1 MPSTSPKPNGGFF
14 SKEEDSLPYQPA
26 YDAWTADPTPEN
38 ANTLLGHMEP
48 IMGTAISRY
57 AGKDD
62 PLIRSRARRMTL
74 DAFRTFDPNRGVKL
88 TTHVMNHLQGLR
100 RASRQ
105 QQQFLRVPERAA
117 MEQAYMQR
125 MEAELQE
132 TLGRDPSTTELAD
145 YSGLPLP
152 KIARLRKYLP
162 GAAESSLA
170 DDTAIESPLD
180 PLNREMR
187 IAELLHSELP
197 ERDQRIMEWSLGMW
211 GTPKLSNLEIASKL
225 GVTPGAVSQ
234 RKSLLQKRLDAMHTF
249 MGP

>member
-1 MPSTSPKPNGGFF
+1 MAKSLMSPGA
-14 SKEEDSLPYQPA
+14 DSQPLPYQGA
-26 YDAWTADPTPEN
+26 FDSWQANPTPESAN
-38 ANTLLGHMEP
+38 ALLGHMEP

-74 DAFRTFDPNRGVKL
+74 DAFRTFDPSRGVKL

-105 QQQFLRVPERAA
+105 QQQFLKVPERAA

-132 TLGRDPSTTELAD
+132 ELGREPSTNELAD
-145 YSGLPLP
+145 FSGLPLP
-152 KIARLRKYLP
+152 KIARLRKYVP
-162 GAAESSLA
+162 GAAESSLS
-170 DDTAIESPLD
+170 DDTAITSSVD
-180 PLNREMR
+180 PFDREMR
-187 IAELLHSELP
+187 IAELLHGELT
-197 ERDQRIMEWSLGMW
+197 ERDQKIMEWSLGMY
-211 GTPKLSNLEIASKL
+211 GTPRLSNLEIASRL

-249 MGP
+249 MGPQ

>member
-1 MPSTSPKPNGGFF
+1 MEFTPPKPPG
-14 SKEEDSLPYQPA
+14 SLEEGLPA
-26 YDAWTADPTPEN
+26 YHDSYASWSADPSPEN
-38 ANTLLGHMEP
+38 TTTLLQHMEP

-74 DAFRTFDPNRGVKL
+74 DAFRTFDPSRGVRL

-152 KIARLRKYLP
+152 KIARLRKYTP
-162 GAAESSLA
+162 GAAESSLS
-170 DDTAIESPLD
+170 DDTAITNPLD
-180 PLNREMR
+180 PYDREMR
-187 IAELLHSELP
+187 IAELLHSELT
-197 ERDQRIMEWSLGMW
+197 ERDQKIMEWSLGMY
-211 GTPKLSNLEIASKL
+211 GTPKLSNLEIASRL

-249 MGP
+249 LGPE

>member
-1 MPSTSPKPNGGFF
+1 MAKSIFSPT
-14 SKEEDSLPYQPA
+14 EERAPPYQGA
-26 YDAWTADPTPEN
+26 LDAWQTGPTPEN
-38 ANTLLGHMEP
+38 ANALLKHMEP

-74 DAFRTFDPNRGVKL
+74 DAFHTFDSSKGAKL

-132 TLGRDPSTTELAD
+132 SLGREPSTTELAD
-145 YSGLPLP
+145 FSGLPLP
-152 KIARLRKYLP
+152 KIARLRKYVP
-162 GAAESSLA
+162 GAAESSLS
-170 DDTAIESPLD
+170 DDTNITTSMD
-180 PLNREMR
+180 PFDREMR
-187 IAELLHSELP
+187 IAELLHGELT
-197 ERDQRIMEWSLGMW
+197 ERDQKIMEWSLGMY
-211 GTPKLSNLEIASKL
+211 GTSRLSNLEIASRL

-249 MGP
+249 MGPQ